1 MGSQA
6 ESSEIHFSRFIGHLC
21 VSIGNEMRVHG
32 GRFLN
37 CKILFLLLR
46 EASLRGNETE
56 RERNSHG
63 KTLCRQL
70 NSVSTE
76 FSRVKLI
83 LGNILRS
90 KSRAELLFNN
100 LFLAQMD

>member
-1 MGSQA
+1 MGRQA
-6 ESSEIHFSRFIGHLC
+6 ESSEIHFSRFIGHLR

-37 CKILFLLLR
+37 CKILYTYFIR

-76 FSRVKLI
+76 FSRVKL
-83 LGNILRS
+83 GNILRS